1 MPFINST
8 KKKNDESGKSKLFI
22 VPEKF
27 NKKKPI
33 FVTDDNIGQYKF
45 MDCCH
50 PIPGDDILGFIDN
63 KNQIEIHK
71 RSCPVAAKL
80 KSAYGN
86 RILDAKWEMHKKLF
100 FNAVIHM
107 QGIDRIGML
116 NEVTSVISKQMSINI
131 HKIMITCDDGIFDG
145 CLDIRIH
152 DRDDLKV
159 LIEGLK
165 KIEGLQEVAQIM

>member
-1 MPFINST
+1 
-8 KKKNDESGKSKLFI
+8 
-22 VPEKF
+22 
-27 NKKKPI
+27 
-33 FVTDDNIGQYKF
+33 